1 MESIIITPKNK
12 QQADKIKTMLAEIG
26 VSVHI
31 ISEEEKEDAGL
42 LLAMKEGEKNKGK
55 VSLTTFF
62 NNLRN

>member
-12 QQADKIKTMLAEIG
+12 RQADKIKAMLAEID
-26 VSVHI
+26 VSVTI
-31 ISEEEKEDAGL
+31 LSKEEKEDAGL
-42 LLAMKEGEKNKGK
+42 LLAMKAAEKNKGK